1 MKGFVEKVK
10 GFLKE
15 YVLVQKCETV
25 EAAVKQEKS
34 RRMILLIG
42 AAFAVLYL
50 VCNMITPLQG
60 VAGTIMCIA
69 VIILVIGFITY
80 AKANEERRRLQ
91 RVLCPKCG
99 EKFSV
104 ENVESTFVKQRR
116 SSGATKDNGERDFTV
131 VHTYQFACTCKKCGN
146 VSTFNWDLIAES
158 GRMNS
163 RGAVLMSRERNMQEQ
178 IDGLFQ

>member
-10 GFLKE
+10 GFLKK
-15 YVLVQKCETV
+15 YVLVQKCDTV
-25 EAAVKQEKS
+25 EAAVKQEKN
-34 RRMILLIG
+34 RRLLLLIG

-69 VIILVIGFITY
+69 VVVLVVGFITY
-80 AKANEERRRLQ
+80 AKANEEKRRLQ

-99 EKFSV
+99 EKFSA

-116 SSGATKDNGERDFTV
+116 STGAAKENGERNFTD

-146 VSTFNWDLIAES
+146 VSTFNWDLIAET

-163 RGAVLMSRERNMQEQ
+163 RGAVLMSRGKNIQEQ
-178 IDGLFQ
+178 IDKLFQ